1 MRRVL
6 SGIATL
12 AVAGVLAAC
21 GKGVPSCGDVQATDM
36 ASQIVSNII
45 EKNIPGS
52 ILPAYRKAVHLTV
65 EQPIV
70 VTHDSKL
77 DSFSCKAVAVYT
89 IPDAVVAARQRSTSD
104 PDYAAALNFKWREL
118 MGMYAGEDVLDLAH
132 TLVLAD
138 RGESEVAD
146 IGAVREGLRRA
157 VQANAEADDS
167 DLFIAADR
175 FPAKARSE
183 QLNELTQYTKS
194 VLRAADATT
203 HKVNLDIEYT
213 IAKIDGQQNFKMEA
227 TFVDDDQGKGVR
239 NLQVMESAALIENE
253 ALIAAKASENAPPTA
268 LQPETKVNAAT
279 VQPAEAASAIDEAAQ
294 PQPSSS
300 AVARKASTVEAQ
312 SPETAVA
319 SQPIPASA
327 LIVQSAASS
336 VPIVASFDC
345 SKASTKVEKLI
356 CSSPQTADADHRLT
370 AAYHASASKS
380 ADQATLKQQQ
390 REWLKERNA
399 CDDAACL
406 LSVTE
411 ARIKVLSAM

>member
-1 MRRVL
+1 
-6 SGIATL
+6 
-12 AVAGVLAAC
+12 
-21 GKGVPSCGDVQATDM
+21 
-36 ASQIVSNII
+36 
-45 EKNIPGS
+45 
-52 ILPAYRKAVHLTV
+52 
-65 EQPIV
+65 
-70 VTHDSKL
+70 
-77 DSFSCKAVAVYT
+77 
-89 IPDAVVAARQRSTSD
+89 
-104 PDYAAALNFKWREL
+104 
-118 MGMYAGEDVLDLAH
+118 MYAGEDVLDLAH

-194 VLRAADATT
+194 VLRTADPTT

-227 TFVDDDQGKGVR
+227 TFADDDQGKGVR

-253 ALIAAKASENAPPTA
+253 ALISAKASGNAPPTA
-268 LQPETKVNAAT
+268 LQPETKVDAAT

-300 AVARKASTVEAQ
+300 AVAREASTVEAQ

-336 VPIVASFDC
+336 VPVVASFDC
-345 SKASTKVEKLI
+345 SKASTKIEKLI

-380 ADQATLKQQQ
+380 ADQAALKQQQ

>member
-1 MRRVL
+1 MKKL
-6 SGIATL
+6 LNGIATL
-12 AVAGVLAAC
+12 AVAGVLAGC

-45 EKNIPGS
+45 EKNIPAS
-52 ILPAYRKAVHLTV
+52 IQPAYRKAVHLTV
-65 EQPIV
+65 EQPV
-70 VTHDSKL
+70 VISHDSKL
-77 DSFSCKAVAVYT
+77 DSYSCKAVAVYT
-89 IPDAVVAARQRSTSD
+89 IPDAVIDARQRGTSD
-104 PDYAAALNFKWREL
+104 ADYAAAINFKWREL
-118 MGMYAGEDVLDLAH
+118 MGMYAGEDVSDLAH
-132 TLVLAD
+132 TLVLVD

-146 IGAVREGLRRA
+146 IGAVRESLRRA
-157 VQANAEADDS
+157 VQASADADDS

-183 QLNELTQYTKS
+183 QLNELADYTKS
-194 VLRAADATT
+194 VFRAADPTT

-227 TFVDDDQGKGVR
+227 TFADDDQGKGVR

-253 ALIAAKASENAPPTA
+253 ALIAAKASGNAPPTA
-268 LQPETKVNAAT
+268 LQPETKVDAAKA
-279 VQPAEAASAIDEAAQ
+279 QPAQTASAINEAEQ

-300 AVARKASTVEAQ
+300 TVAKDASTVAAQ

-319 SQPIPASA
+319 SKPAPTSA
-327 LIVQSAASS
+327 PVVQSAASS

-345 SKASTKVEKLI
+345 SKASTKIEKLI

-370 AAYHASASKS
+370 AAYHEAASKS
-380 ADQATLKQQQ
+380 TDQATLKEQQ
-390 REWLKERNA
+390 RDWLKERNA

-411 ARIKVLSAM
+411 ARINALSAM